1 MLRWRADQIGQ
12 ADAVSADKSHC
23 SVTASLR
30 TDASSPLLESEH
42 AEFYI
47 WRVQLKN
54 YYNQWH

>member
-47 WRVQLKN
+47 
-54 YYNQWH
+54 